1 MIIRALIAVLLL
13 TSACALAPAPAH
25 YYPESVFPDFGKPW
39 GEDRIP
45 AIPELTRHDQ
55 MMSLH
60 ALAMALTVQQGE
72 SRYLWANPETTNS
85 GEVTI
90 LGIIPNGPYAGCL
103 GLQRAVLIQ
112 GRDTYRE
119 YPAAC
124 RGGGN
129 SNTWIINRKWVI
141 SSVDRRYYDGCIHRF
156 MDARLNRGRVTSTET
171 VCQIGYDWMVGGW

>member
-141 SSVDRRYYDGCIHRF
+141 CDGLQMFCTRIIMIMNKPSCATARSAGDNIVNFIALRR
-156 MDARLNRGRVTSTET
+156 NP
-171 VCQIGYDWMVGGW
+171 